1 MRASNLDSKYPND
14 INQAEFV
21 SEIECFKFQAD
32 ALLNTLATATPLDL
46 LNMINKYS
54 FEEAYANIDISLILI
69 LPLSVTAVSCEL
81 SFSKLYLIKNYLRSS
96 MGQDHLSNMAMISI
110 EQSVANSLSYDIF
123 IDSFVTLKAR
133 KIPL

>member
-21 SEIECFKFQAD
+21 SENECFKFQAD

-54 FEEAYANIDISLILI
+54 FEEAYANINIYLRLI
-69 LPLSVTAVSCEL
+69 LPLPVTAVYHVS
-81 SFSKLYLIKNYLRSS
+81 SVSANY
-96 MGQDHLSNMAMISI
+96 I
-110 EQSVANSLSYDIF
+110 
-123 IDSFVTLKAR
+123 
-133 KIPL
+133 